1 MSNLQTQEIEL
12 TVASTSYPPGMRFPL
27 RAMLLLT
34 TGMAL
39 LAATVGPLYR
49 QAHPEARSSVLVFWT
64 GVLTA
69 LTLFGLF
76 EWRGSIRR
84 RQFVGQVR
92 FQLKRVNRPSES
104 IVIILC
110 AWIVLLYC
118 IFTAYAMTHAFGQF
132 HRLTGRS
139 TSSFVGVCVTVFI
152 AGASIGAYMVAAID
166 YVTRP
171 WTHSGRVDIGETGV
185 MFDRRARRWSQ
196 VRHALW
202 HDDYPNQ
209 LLLQFHK
216 WNCEFAVPSS
226 VRRDV
231 EAFVR
236 TKTEFIDP
244 APRTELQPVP

>member
-1 MSNLQTQEIEL
+1 MSNSDSQEIEL
-12 TVASTSYPPGMRFPL
+12 TEAQTFHAPVMRFPL

-34 TGMAL
+34 TGLAL

-84 RQFVGQVR
+84 KKLVGPVR
-92 FQLKRVNRPSES
+92 FQLKRVNRSSES
-104 IVIILC
+104 IIIIMC
-110 AWIVLLYC
+110 AWVVLLYS
-118 IFTAYAMTHAFGQF
+118 IFSAYVLTHTFGQF
-132 HRLTGRS
+132 QLRNGSATS
-139 TSSFVGVCVTVFI
+139 TFVGICVTVFI

-185 MFDRRARRWSQ
+185 MFDRRAMQWSQ

-202 HDDYPNQ
+202 NDDYPNQ
-209 LLLQFHK
+209 LLLQFQK
-216 WNCEFAVPSS
+216 WNCQFAVPSS
-226 VRRDV
+226 IREEV

-236 TKTEFIDP
+236 TKAEFIVP
-244 APRTELQPVP
+244 APIHESQPVP